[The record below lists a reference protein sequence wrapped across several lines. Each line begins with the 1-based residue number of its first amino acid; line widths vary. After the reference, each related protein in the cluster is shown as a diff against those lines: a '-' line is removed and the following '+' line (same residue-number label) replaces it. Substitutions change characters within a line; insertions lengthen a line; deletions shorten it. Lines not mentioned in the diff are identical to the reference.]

1 MEVHEECFSNA
12 INFIKLDIVTY
23 LRGVLTFESKLE
35 IVYNLSSPVQ
45 CWALPYSA
53 GTNPAPPSTLGNTFK
68 IMNTAKTAP
77 KSTKFILKLFNNV
90 DSFRNWTTSYFSRRG
105 WVVEIFEDETNYALL
120 HGITDKLSN
129 SYVKLMWTNFFLKLF
144 VPLIC
149 TYLGHQGRPGLVGLD
164 SRGGLVSGGGPA
176 YDEVCI
182 LFCCQISKLT
192 YHRRK

>member
-1 MEVHEECFSNA
+1 M
-12 INFIKLDIVTY
+12 TY

-45 CWALPYSA
+45 CWALPYCA

-68 IMNTAKTAP
+68 IMNTAKTPP
-77 KSTKFILKLFNNV
+77 KSTNFILKLFSNA

-129 SYVKLMWTNFFLKLF
+129 FLFLWF
-144 VPLIC
+144 VHIWATRVDQVLAVLTPVAVLPPVAA
-149 TYLGHQGRPGLVGLD
+149 LHMMKF
-164 SRGGLVSGGGPA
+164 A
-176 YDEVCI
+176 YYFVAKFQSLRIIEGNM
-182 LFCCQISKLT
+182 S
-192 YHRRK
+192 